1 MSTDVISVRIR
12 RDLKE
17 AIRKYGIN
25 AKKVIER
32 ALEEEVR
39 RVRRMKFKELVEEA
53 LDSID
58 LTIEDWIRSVEEDR
72 SR

>member
-25 AKKVIER
+25 VKKVIER